1 MNIDF
6 FQQKFESKSNA
17 ELEEIVRNNIKY
29 VLVARIAAI
38 TIMKNRN
45 LDSIYINIV
54 ENELQNKENQIQQK
68 SINKQLENENIFQVL
83 NTISRKTKKYQLK
96 NGNELQIKKL
106 TKNKFQIRIDH
117 SQSYMSPVVICSI
130 NEAQE
135 IKYYPFIYIK
145 SIVTTIII
153 SFIFLGYFYY
163 EDKSISDGLIF
174 AFSGCIVFNL
184 IFQILL
190 FPLMFN
196 LILQTFKDE
205 IKNRNVC

>member
-6 FQQKFESKSNA
+6 FEQKFESKSNA

-45 LDSIYINIV
+45 LDSIYISVV
-54 ENELQNKENQIQQK
+54 EKELHNEEDKIQQK
-68 SINKQLENENIFQVL
+68 SINKELENENIIQVL
-83 NTISRKTKKYQLK
+83 NNISRKTKRYELK
-96 NGNELQIKKL
+96 NGNELQIKRL

-117 SQSYMSPVVICSI
+117 SKSYMSPVVICSI
-130 NEAQE
+130 NEVKE

-145 SIVTTIII
+145 SIVISLII
-153 SFIFLGYFYY
+153 SFTILGYFYY
-163 EDKSISDGLIF
+163 EYKSIPDYLIF
-174 AFSGCIVFNL
+174 ALSCGIVFNL
-184 IFQILL
+184 VIQILL
-190 FPLMFN
+190 SPFMFN

-205 IKNRNVC
+205 IKNRNVS